1 LRSACF
7 GRILSVGV
15 RTVATMTTAT
25 IDFRP
30 EFQTVL
36 DYQHGLVTAR
46 QLRGL
51 GISTRQIQHM
61 VESGQWSA
69 VLHGVYAVTNG
80 PLDRPMR
87 LWAALLFGGPRAI
100 LSHRT
105 AAEEWG
111 LMPVDPDGP
120 IHVTVPYGLS
130 AEPQG
135 PTYRKVGRR
144 SDRPV
149 PREGDLLHPG
159 VVVHRSRAHAH
170 ILVPTL
176 PPRTSRADTVVDLAV
191 AEPSAVAAARLL
203 VSAVTG
209 SDIPVHELLRRIE
222 QRPPRRYRK
231 ALTDALTFVSGGVQ
245 SILEH
250 RYAVDVELAHE
261 LPAARRQSPVLVDGR
276 TLYEDVDYSDSG
288 VPLHVRLDGLR
299 YHSSRSVALRD
310 RRRGNAAELA
320 GKATLVYGWEE
331 VTQRSCDVAAEV
343 RTVLERGGWSGPNPC
358 PRCREYL
365 LTTGG

>member
-1 LRSACF
+1 MKSALFGCVLSAC
-7 GRILSVGV
+7 V
-15 RTVATMTTAT
+15 RTVASMTPAT
-25 IDFRP
+25 IDFKP

-36 DYQHGLVTAR
+36 DHQHGLVTAR

-80 PLDRPMR
+80 PLDRPMM

-105 AAEEWG
+105 AAEEWS
-111 LMPVDPDGP
+111 LVPVDPEGRID
-120 IHVTVPYGLS
+120 VTVPYGLS

-144 SDRPV
+144 SDRLV

-176 PPRTSRADTVVDLAV
+176 LPRTSLADTVVDLAV
-191 AEPSAVAAARLL
+191 EEPSARGAARVL
-203 VSAVTG
+203 VAAVTG
-209 SDIPVHELLRRIE
+209 SSASVHTLLRRIE

-231 ALTDALTFVSGGVQ
+231 ALTDALTFVSSGVQ
-245 SILEH
+245 SMLEH
-250 RYAVDVELAHE
+250 RYAVDVELAHG
-261 LPAARRQSPVLVDGR
+261 LPAARRQSPVLVDGK

-288 VPLHVRLDGLR
+288 VPLLVRLDGLR

-331 VTQRSCDVAAEV
+331 VTRRSCEVADEV
-343 RTVLERGGWSGPNPC
+343 RTVLERGGWSGSNPC
-358 PRCREYL
+358 PHCREYL
-365 LTTGG
+365 LTAGG

>member
-1 LRSACF
+1 MRSACF
-7 GRILSVGV
+7 GRILSVGF
-15 RTVATMTTAT
+15 RTVASMTTAT

-30 EFQTVL
+30 EFQRVL

-111 LMPVDPDGP
+111 LMPVAPDGP

-130 AEPQG
+130 AEPQE

-191 AEPSAVAAARLL
+191 AEPSAVAAARVL

-250 RYAVDVELAHE
+250 RYAVDVELAHG
-261 LPAARRQSPVLVDGR
+261 LPAARRQSPVFVDGR

-288 VPLHVRLDGLR
+288 VPLFVRLDGLR

-320 GKATLVYGWEE
+320 GKATLVYGWDE
-331 VTQRSCDVAAEV
+331 VTRRSCEVAAEV

-365 LTTGG
+365 LTSGG

>member
-1 LRSACF
+1 MRSACF
-7 GRILSVGV
+7 CRILSVGF
-15 RTVATMTTAT
+15 RTVASMTTAT

-30 EFQTVL
+30 EFQRVL

-130 AEPQG
+130 AEPQE

-191 AEPSAVAAARLL
+191 AEPSAVAAARVL

-209 SDIPVHELLRRIE
+209 SDIPVPELLRRIE

-250 RYAVDVELAHE
+250 RYAVDVELAHG
-261 LPAARRQSPVLVDGR
+261 LPAARRQSPVFVDGR

-288 VPLHVRLDGLR
+288 VPLFVRLDGLR

-320 GKATLVYGWEE
+320 GKATLVYGWDE
-331 VTQRSCDVAAEV
+331 VTRRSCEVAAEV

-365 LTTGG
+365 LTSGG

>member
-1 LRSACF
+1 M
-7 GRILSVGV
+7 
-15 RTVATMTTAT
+15 RTVASMTPAT
-25 IDFRP
+25 IDFKP
-30 EFQTVL
+30 EFQRVL
-36 DYQHGLVTAR
+36 DHQHGLVTAR

-80 PLDRPMR
+80 PLDRPMM

-105 AAEEWG
+105 PAEEWA
-111 LMPVDPDGP
+111 LVPVDPEGP

-144 SDRPV
+144 SDRLV

-176 PPRTSRADTVVDLAV
+176 LPRTSLADTVVDLAV
-191 AEPSAVAAARLL
+191 EEPSAPEAAR
-203 VSAVTG
+203 VVVAAVTG
-209 SDIPVHELLRRIE
+209 SNVSVTALLRRIE

-231 ALTDALTFVSGGVQ
+231 ALTDALTFVSSGVQ

-250 RYAVDVELAHE
+250 RYAVDVELAHGQ
-261 LPAARRQSPVLVDGR
+261 PAARRQSPMLVDGK

-288 VPLHVRLDGLR
+288 VPLLVRLDGLR
-299 YHSSRSVALRD
+299 YHSSRSVTLRD

-331 VTQRSCDVAAEV
+331 VTRRSCDVAAEV
-343 RTVLERGGWSGPNPC
+343 RAVLERGGWSGPNPC
-358 PRCREYL
+358 PRGREYL
-365 LTTGG
+365 LTSGG

>member
-1 LRSACF
+1 MISRLFARF
-7 GRILSVGV
+7 LSVCL
-15 RTVATMTTAT
+15 RTVPVMTTAT
-25 IDFRP
+25 IDFKP
-30 EFQTVL
+30 EFQRVL

-51 GISTRQIQHM
+51 GISTRQIQHL

-69 VLHGVYAVTNG
+69 VLRGVYAVTNG
-80 PLDRPMR
+80 PLDRAMT

-111 LMPVDPDGP
+111 LMPVDPAEP

-130 AEPQG
+130 AEPQA
-135 PTYRKVGRR
+135 PTYRKAGSR

-191 AEPSAVAAARLL
+191 AEPSAVEAQRVI
-203 VSAVTG
+203 VSATTS

-222 QRPPRRYRK
+222 QRPPRRYRT

-250 RYAVDVELAHE
+250 RYAVDVETAHG
-261 LPAARRQSPVLVDGR
+261 LPPARRQSPVLVDGQ

-288 VPLHVRLDGLR
+288 VPLIVRLDGLR
-299 YHSSRSVALRD
+299 YHSSQSVALRD

-331 VTQRSCDVAAEV
+331 VTRRSCDVAAEV
-343 RTVLERGGWSGPNPC
+343 RAVLERGGWTGSNPC

-365 LTTGG
+365 LTAGG

>member
-1 LRSACF
+1 LKSALLGPF
-7 GRILSVGV
+7 LSAGF
-15 RTVATMTTAT
+15 RTVASMTPAT
-25 IDFRP
+25 IDFKP

-36 DYQHGLVTAR
+36 DHQHGLVTAR

-80 PLDRPMR
+80 PLDRPMM

-105 AAEEWG
+105 AAEEWS
-111 LMPVDPDGP
+111 LVRVDPEGP

-130 AEPQG
+130 AEHQG

-176 PPRTSRADTVVDLAV
+176 LPRTSLADTVVDLAV
-191 AEPSAVAAARLL
+191 EEPSAPAAARVV

-209 SDIPVHELLRRIE
+209 TSVSVHTLLRRIE
-222 QRPPRRYRK
+222 QRPPRRYRR
-231 ALTDALTFVSGGVQ
+231 ALTDALTFVSSGVQ

-250 RYAVDVELAHE
+250 RYAVDVELAHG
-261 LPAARRQSPVLVDGR
+261 LPAARRQSPVLVDGK

-288 VPLHVRLDGLR
+288 VPLLVRLDGLR

-320 GKATLVYGWEE
+320 GKAALVYGWEE
-331 VTQRSCDVAAEV
+331 VTQRSCEVAAEV
-343 RTVLERGGWSGPNPC
+343 RTVLERGGWSGSNPC

-365 LTTGG
+365 LTSGG